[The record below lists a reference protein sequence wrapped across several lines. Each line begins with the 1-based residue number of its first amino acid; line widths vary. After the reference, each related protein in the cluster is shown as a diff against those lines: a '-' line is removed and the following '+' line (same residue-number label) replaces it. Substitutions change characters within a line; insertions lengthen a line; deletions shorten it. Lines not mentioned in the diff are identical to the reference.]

1 VHDLGGPVLLAAPD
15 VPALDVAVARVALDD
30 LAAGCDVV
38 IGVAHDALPYLIA
51 LPRLDD
57 DLVALAVAGF
67 SGGILPAFGERG
79 VTLGM
84 LAHHRRL
91 ATAADA
97 RAFALDPLTP
107 PDLAAL
113 LELPDEG

>member
-1 VHDLGGPVLLAAPD
+1 VFAD
-15 VPALDVAVARVALDD
+15 
-30 LAAGCDVV
+30 
-38 IGVAHDALPYLIA
+38 
-51 LPRLDD
+51 
-57 DLVALAVAGF
+57 
-67 SGGILPAFGERG
+67 SGLT
-79 VTLGM
+79 VGM

-113 LELPDEG
+113 LR